1 MILTAIRPFILKES
15 RSFVFSVNNI
25 ESDGKVYVFNNME
38 LLDIEKHQENVI
50 EQPAEIEEKNQEE
63 E

>member
-50 EQPAEIEEKNQEE
+50 E
-63 E
+63 